1 MACEENVF
9 TLLPNELV
17 LKIFQYCSDMD
28 IINVGEAFDSE
39 RLWDI
44 ISTVKLLKSA
54 VISPSECRKFSKYRG
69 KHTSKLTIQG
79 TYLIKGTTEEKNL
92 TQSDIS
98 SICQNCPQLSHFTV
112 ENCVLDTPVMFSL
125 LPKTLTF
132 LKLSCI
138 KFNNL
143 RQMTLDAQ
151 ASPRFSWMKSSLP
164 HLRNHVLSL
173 TLSPENKEEENCEK
187 GGGGHKN
194 SIALI

>member
-1 MACEENVF
+1 MACKNGF
-9 TLLPNELV
+9 THLPSELV
-17 LKIFQYCSDMD
+17 LKIFQYCSDLD

-54 VISPSECRKFSKYRG
+54 VINPSECRKFSKYRG
-69 KHTSKLTIQG
+69 KHTSKLTI
-79 TYLIKGTTEEKNL
+79 KGTTEEKKI

-98 SICQNCPQLSHFTV
+98 SICLNCPELSHFTV

-125 LPKTLTF
+125 LPKTLTS

-151 ASPRFSWMKSSLP
+151 ASPRFSWMKNSLP
-164 HLRNHVLSL
+164 HLRNHVLSIP
-173 TLSPENKEEENCEK
+173 LSPENKEEENCEK
-187 GGGGHKN
+187 GGGGRKN

>member
-1 MACEENVF
+1 MACEENGF
-9 TLLPNELV
+9 SFLPNELV
-17 LKIFQYCSDMD
+17 LKIFQYCGDMD

-69 KHTSKLTIQG
+69 KHTSKLKIKG
-79 TYLIKGTTEEKNL
+79 TYLIKGTTEDKNL

-98 SICQNCPQLSHFTV
+98 SICQNCPELSHFTV
-112 ENCVLDTPVMFSL
+112 ESCVLDTPVMFSL

-138 KFNNL
+138 KVNYL

-151 ASPRFSWMKSSLP
+151 ASPRFSGIKSSLP
-164 HLRNHVLSL
+164 HLRTLSL
-173 TLSPENKEEENCEK
+173 SMPLIPENKEEEYCVE
-187 GGGGHKN
+187 GGGNKIL
-194 SIALI
+194 IALI

>member
-17 LKIFQYCSDMD
+17 LKIFQYCSDLD

-39 RLWDI
+39 RLWEI
-44 ISTVKLLKSA
+44 ISTVNLLKSA
-54 VISPSECRKFSKYRG
+54 VISPSQCRKYSKYLG
-69 KHTSKLTIQG
+69 KHTSNLT
-79 TYLIKGTTEEKNL
+79 IKGTTTEEKL

-98 SICQNCPQLSHFTV
+98 SICLNCPELSHLTI
-112 ENCVLDTPVMFSL
+112 EGCVLDTPVMFSL

-151 ASPRFSWMKSSLP
+151 ASTRFSGIKSSLP
-164 HLRNHVLSL
+164 HLR
-173 TLSPENKEEENCEK
+173 TLSMSMPLIPENKEEENCVEVGCRK
-187 GGGGHKN
+187 IL
-194 SIALI
+194 IALI